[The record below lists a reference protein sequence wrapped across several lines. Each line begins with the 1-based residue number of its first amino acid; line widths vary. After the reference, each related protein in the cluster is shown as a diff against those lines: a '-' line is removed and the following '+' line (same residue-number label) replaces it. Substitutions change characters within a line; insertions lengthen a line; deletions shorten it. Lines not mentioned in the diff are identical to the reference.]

1 MCLCESHCQV
11 AALLPVT
18 PTFSAVSTVK
28 ISIYYHIKVVYC
40 AEVLKKDVIVKLE
53 SWRVEVK

>member
-18 PTFSAVSTVK
+18 LTFSAVSTVK
-28 ISIYYHIKVVYC
+28 ISIYYNIKVAYC
-40 AEVLKKDVIVKLE
+40 TVVLKKDVIVKLE
-53 SWRVEVK
+53 SWCVEVK